1 LFSRTENRRKPRK
14 RREKREDPGE
24 GVVGQ
29 LAVMKAQVEFLKEG
43 QREAGNFAV
52 ASHRGLRERGIVCMR
67 VNDNQDASRVKTYGR
82 YLHIFWKWLQKVDL

>member
-1 LFSRTENRRKPRK
+1 
-14 RREKREDPGE
+14 
-24 GVVGQ
+24 
-29 LAVMKAQVEFLKEG
+29 MKAQVEFLKEG